1 MAQVAAL
8 RLEVPMAGPEGAD
21 GYWEAEQLREE
32 LLRSL
37 IEGFKPGWPPSP
49 LLLCQL
55 EPAR

>member
-37 IEGFKPGWPPSP
+37 IEGLKPRLAALSSPP
-49 LLLCQL
+49 L
-55 EPAR
+55 PA

>member
-37 IEGFKPGWPPSP
+37 VEGLKPWLAALSSPPLP
-49 LLLCQL
+49 L
-55 EPAR
+55 EPTR